1 AAIAT
6 GGFFLCV
13 LLKVY
18 WVAVIALAVTVAFLL
33 CWAWVNGSRQEP
45 GLEPAHAGVG
55 LPLHY
60 THTAGAPGWH
70 GTIYALI
77 ADAAV
82 LGSLVFGAVY
92 LWALAPGWPPPVY
105 AELSAW
111 VVAAALI
118 CWTLAFAGELMAR
131 RRLNATSRPDERG
144 DAGRRCASRSSTPLP
159 LAGLGLHTLA
169 LGVLLAV
176 LGSTIAT
183 LPPASGHAQ

>member
-1 AAIAT
+1 
-6 GGFFLCV
+6 
-13 LLKVY
+13 
-18 WVAVIALAVTVAFLL
+18 
-33 CWAWVNGSRQEP
+33 
-45 GLEPAHAGVG
+45 
-55 LPLHY
+55 
-60 THTAGAPGWH
+60 
-70 GTIYALI
+70 
-77 ADAAV
+77 
-82 LGSLVFGAVY
+82 Y

-183 LPPASGHAQ
+183 LPPASGHAQAAVATVLLWYATVHVAAALIMSLFLMLRWRAGFVLAFRSLESGERAALYCVGGSACNACMNESPSLRAFLCQACYYLRFC